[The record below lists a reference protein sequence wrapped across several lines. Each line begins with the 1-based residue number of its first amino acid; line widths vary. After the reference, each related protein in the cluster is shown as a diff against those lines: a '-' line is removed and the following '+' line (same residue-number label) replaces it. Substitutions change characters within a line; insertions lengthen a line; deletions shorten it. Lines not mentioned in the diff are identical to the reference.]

1 MLGIMGN
8 IDQQVNDK
16 ADSMQMQGKTSTVSR
31 DLLDVMATQ
40 KIAREKDTALKELQM
55 AQQQNPNTIKDQLE
69 QKVMGMTQ
77 NEMTNQTAGIMAQ
90 RQQQRQRPQ
99 QRPPQPGGIAG
110 AMGGAPRPPM
120 GGAPRPPMGGAPRP
134 PMGGMPQGG
143 IAGAAPRPP
152 MMASGGIVGFNDGG
166 QPKDKLKAGN
176 YGKTGKGNMIRARR
190 DYINKLEEAYKK
202 GDIGKNF
209 LDRERKAAFDGQRDA
224 EITSGTTVS
233 MDDANRVASQLG
245 INVPDEMKN
254 KAVDLLNTG
263 DASQQTKGVGVNNL
277 DTMLGGTPKKA
288 GLGSFDTDAAR
299 ANLDAVDLDAVGGP
313 QTDPKVGGGPEVG
326 GGPQGGVASLSQM
339 AQDLSKQSVMPTQEQ
354 MNALNAPDPE
364 TGKGRTAVSD
374 RVREIAPAAMD
385 AIKQGAAIDPAEARS
400 TARSAAT
407 RRMLPKGTGEGSLG
421 GLKEL
426 QDKQLAE
433 KQRQAG
439 LGSGGEDFLR
449 QQRLQNFYAQSG
461 RRGRASRDQFNREAS
476 ARLDARGMAI
486 KQYQDRYGKRFEA
499 LKEIDAQ
506 TNKVVDQ
513 AIADRNAMIT
523 ASIDLGAADQEA
535 FGKQVDQLITQN
547 AAAIQNQFN
556 ALGIL
561 SEAEMTAAAER
572 GASMQY
578 FSTQLLAI
586 EQAQEKLQID
596 MLNSMGEIFKN
607 LPEDDPRKVEAMSR
621 AKIASAAAFN
631 GPRDIALEAVAASL
645 PGNRDP
651 KEVKDT
657 YMASRKQADEL
668 GINNIFGTRTASDNS
683 AQFIK

>member
-16 ADSMQMQGKTSTVSR
+16 ADSMQMQGKTSTVSKN
-31 DLLDVMATQ
+31 LLDVMATQ

-90 RQQQRQRPQ
+90 RQQQKQQRPQ

-110 AMGGAPRPPM
+110 ARPPMGGAPRPPM
-120 GGAPRPPMGGAPRP
+120 GGAPRPPMGGAPKP

-152 MMASGGIVGFNDGG
+152 MMASGGIVGFREGG
-166 QPKDKLKAGN
+166 QPKGRKRDYAEIN
-176 YGKTGKGNMIRARR
+176 RMSRQNEANQRARF
-190 DYINKLEEAYKK
+190 
-202 GDIGKNF
+202 GKN
-209 LDRERKAAFDGQRDA
+209 EEIRKIRQAFQRGEISAQKMQADIDA
-224 EITSGTTVS
+224 VNARVTPAVSTT
-233 MDDANRVASQLG
+233 
-245 INVPDEMKN
+245 
-254 KAVDLLNTG
+254 
-263 DASQQTKGVGVNNL
+263 
-277 DTMLGGTPKKA
+277 TPKGGISA
-288 GLGSFDTDAAR
+288 AEMADIDAQIA
-299 ANLDAVDLDAVGGP
+299 AQEAQKVKDGP
-313 QTDPKVGGGPEVG
+313 QTFTVDQAKSYVRDQYNQMADNDTAVDTTVDNTADTTTTTTTATPTGGPEA
-326 GGPQGGVASLSQM
+326 GGVASLSQM
-339 AQDLSKQSVMPTQEQ
+339 AQDLSKQSIMPTQAQ
-354 MNALNAPDPE
+354 MDTLNATDPE

-385 AIKQGAAIDPAEARS
+385 AIKQGANIRPEEARA

-407 RRMLPKGTGEGSLG
+407 RRMLPKGTREGSLG
-421 GLKEL
+421 GLKQL

-476 ARLDARGMAI
+476 SRLGARGMAI
-486 KQYQDRYGKRFEA
+486 EQYQDRYKKRFEA

-523 ASIDLGAADQEA
+523 ASIDLGGADQEA
-535 FGKQVDQLITQN
+535 YGKQIDQLLTQN
-547 AAAIQNQFN
+547 QAAIQNQFN

-561 SEAEMTAAAER
+561 SEAEMTAAAEK

-578 FSTQLLAI
+578 FSNQLLAI
-586 EQAQEKLQID
+586 EKAQEKLQLD
-596 MLNSMGEIFKN
+596 MINSMGEIFKN
-607 LPEDDPRKVEAMSR
+607 LPEDDPQKIEGLSR
-621 AKIASAAAFN
+621 IKIASAAAFN
-631 GPRDIALEAVAASL
+631 GPRDVALEAVAVAL

-651 KEVKDT
+651 QEVKDT

-668 GINNIFGTRTASDNS
+668 GLMNIFGTQKAEDQDTKYLAN
-683 AQFIK
+683 